1 MKGVKKYYWLLFF
14 LLPLPGM
21 AQQQLKG
28 ILSDKSG
35 VLAGATVFIENQEG
49 RILQGVTTNVN
60 GEYVMQI
67 PQEGKGLKVVFSFIG
82 YKTKKVAYAGQ
93 TVLNMRLEEDIVSL
107 DEVKVVSKRAET
119 NSMGVATRDL
129 GVARQK
135 IDVSQLQELPV
146 VSVEDMLQGKLA
158 NVDIISSSGDP
169 GSRSSIRIRGTGS
182 LNASSEPLI
191 VVDGVAYETEISDDF
206 KFENA
211 TNEDFGALVNIAPSD
226 IQSIEV
232 LKDAAATA
240 VWGARAANGVLLIT
254 TKRGQMGPPRFSV
267 SQKFNFSH
275 EPQGIPLLNGNEYV
289 TMVQDA
295 MWNRYVDE
303 GFTWSRPDYK
313 EIQYDPSYNY
323 FNEYNQNTDWLGLI
337 TQNSFNSETNFSM
350 SGGGEKVTYRLS
362 AGYLTETG
370 TTIGTSFKRLTT
382 RFNLDYR
389 FSDRFRVGAI
399 FSYADGNRKNNY
411 IANYP
416 AQNVRLIARR
426 KMPNMSPWRMDADG
440 NATDIYFIDQDANL
454 QSYYNPLAMVNESKG
469 DTRNRSTR
477 VQFNL
482 NYYILSSLQL
492 QADMAFDLGSS
503 RYNAFQPA
511 SAYGTAI
518 NSTGYNY
525 TYETV
530 RDEMTITSNMKLI
543 YNKNFAERH
552 QVVGTGMFTS
562 RDYSS
567 KYYLGSAGNAIVD
580 DPAAGA
586 RPLSINSA
594 VSANRSVAFLANVHY
609 GFDERYLL
617 TAGLR
622 YEGNSRIGKSSRWG
636 TFPSLS
642 ASWRISNEYF
652 LREKEWLSEL
662 KLRFS
667 WGQSGTSPTGNYDY
681 IGSYIS
687 GTSYLDMPSIQ
698 PEQVQLNRLKWETV
712 TQANWGVDFSMLNE
726 KIRVVMEYYTKTT
739 DDLLQ
744 KKMAIQSTTGFTT
757 YNWYN
762 SGKLRNKGWEIM
774 VDLTD
779 IIKIGDFAISFSN
792 LNLSRNVNEV
802 LELPTNVDYKDYTFG
817 NLNYAYNVQ
826 TGNPLGAFYGYRSEG
841 VYSRTSD
848 TYAKDEYGNQI
859 FDIEGNPVRMR
870 QGDANNSPRT
880 ARAGDAAYADIN
892 YDGVIDEH
900 DIVYLGNCM
909 PVLTAGGSA
918 AVSWK
923 GLRLRVSLH
932 SRIGQKVL
940 NRARAYSE
948 QMSGADNQS
957 RAVLRRW
964 RFEGDETDI
973 PRALYGNEAG
983 VNYNTLGSDRFVED
997 ASFLRLQDIM
1007 LSYTLPRSLT
1017 QKWKL
1022 SRVNCYVI
1030 AYNVKTWSKY
1040 TGQDPEVGISTDRG
1054 VYQLA
1059 IDDSYTPKPSKIAL
1073 GISVD
1078 F

>member
-1 MKGVKKYYWLLFF
+1 MKGFKKIVWIILL
-14 LLPLPGM
+14 LLPLSGM

-28 ILSDKSG
+28 ILQDKSG
-35 VLAGATVFIENQEG
+35 ALIGATVFIENQEG

-60 GEYVMQI
+60 GEYVMQV
-67 PQEGKGLKVVFSFIG
+67 PAKVQGMKVVFSFIG
-82 YKTKKVAYAGQ
+82 YKTKKVAYTGQ
-93 TVLNMRLEEDIVSL
+93 QVLNMKLEEDVVSL
-107 DEVKVVSKRAET
+107 DEVKVVSKRLES
-119 NSMGVATRDL
+119 NGMGVPARDL
-129 GVARQK
+129 GVAHQK
-135 IDVSQLQELPV
+135 IDISSIQELPV

-206 KFENA
+206 KFESA
-211 TNEDFGALVNIAPSD
+211 TNDDFGALVNIAPSD

-254 TKRGQMGPPRFSV
+254 TKRGQMGPPKFSV

-275 EPQGIPLLNGNEYV
+275 EPQGIPLLNGREYV

-303 GFTWSRPDYK
+303 RFAWSRPDYK
-313 EIQYDPSYNY
+313 EIQYDPGYKY
-323 FNEYNQNTDWLGLI
+323 FNEYNQDTDWLGLI

-362 AGYLTETG
+362 AGYLTEKG
-370 TTIGTSFKRLTT
+370 TTVGTSFNRLTT

-389 FSDRFRVGAI
+389 FSDCFRVGAI
-399 FSYADGNRKNNY
+399 FSYADGYRKNNY
-411 IANYP
+411 VANDYN
-416 AQNVRLIARR
+416 NVRLIARR
-426 KMPNMSPWRMDADG
+426 KMPNMSPWKMDENG
-440 NATDIYFIDQDANL
+440 KATNIYFIDQEANL
-454 QSYYNPLAMVNESKG
+454 QSYYNPLAMVEESKG
-469 DTRNRSTR
+469 DTRSRTTR

-492 QADMAFDLGSS
+492 QADMAFDLGST
-503 RYNAFQPA
+503 RYNGFSPA
-511 SAYGTAI
+511 SAYGTSI
-518 NSTGYNY
+518 DSESYDYSSESVNDD
-525 TYETV
+525 V
-530 RDEMTITSNMKLI
+530 TITSNLKLI

-552 QVVGTGMFTS
+552 QVIFTGMMTT
-562 RDYSS
+562 RDYES
-567 KYYLGSAGNAIVD
+567 KYYMGASGNTITD
-580 DPAAGA
+580 DPASGA
-586 RPLSINSA
+586 RPSSIYSA
-594 VSANRSVAFLANVHY
+594 ETANRSVAFLANAHY
-609 GFDERYLL
+609 GFDERYLV
-617 TAGLR
+617 TAGVR

-636 TFPSLS
+636 AFPSLS
-642 ASWRISNEYF
+642 VSWRISSEHF
-652 LREKEWLSEL
+652 LREKEWLNEL

-681 IGSYIS
+681 IGSYTAGS
-687 GTSYLDMPSIQ
+687 NYMEMSSIQ
-698 PEQVQLNRLKWETV
+698 PSQVQLNKLKWETV
-712 TQANWGVDFSMLNE
+712 SQTNWGLDFSILNE
-726 KIRVVMEYYTKTT
+726 KVRIVMEYYTKTT
-739 DDLLQ
+739 RDLLQ
-744 KKMAIQSTTGFTT
+744 KNMAIQSTTGFST

-774 VDLTD
+774 IDLTD
-779 IIKIGDFAISFSN
+779 IIKIRDFTISFTN
-792 LNLSRNVNEV
+792 VNLSRNVNEV
-802 LELPTNVDYKDYTFG
+802 LELPTNVDYRDYTFG

-826 TGNPLGAFYGYRSEG
+826 IGNPLGAFYGYRSDG
-841 VYSRTSD
+841 VYSTTAD
-848 TYAKDEYGNQI
+848 TYAKDQYGNQI
-859 FDIEGNPVRMR
+859 LDIQGNTIRIQ
-870 QGDANNSPRT
+870 QGGANNSPKT
-880 ARAGDAAYADIN
+880 ARAGDAAYRDIN

-909 PVLTAGGSA
+909 PVLTAGGS
-918 AVSWK
+918 VSLGWK
-923 GLRLRVSLH
+923 SLRLRTSFH

-948 QMSGADNQS
+948 QMSGTDNQS

-964 RFEGDETDI
+964 RFEGDQTDI
-973 PRALYGNEAG
+973 PRPIYGSG
-983 VNYNTLGSDRFVED
+983 DGINYNTLGSDRFVED

-1007 LSYTLPRSLT
+1007 LSYTLPRKLT

-1022 SRVNCYVI
+1022 NRVNCYVI
-1030 AYNVKTWSKY
+1030 AYNIKTWSKY

-1059 IDDSYTPKPSKIAL
+1059 IDDSYTPKPRKIAV